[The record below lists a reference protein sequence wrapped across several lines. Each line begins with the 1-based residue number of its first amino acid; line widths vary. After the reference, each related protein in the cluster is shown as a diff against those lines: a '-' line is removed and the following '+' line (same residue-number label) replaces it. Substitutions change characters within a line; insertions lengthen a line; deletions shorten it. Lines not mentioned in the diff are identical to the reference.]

1 MGFFRRN
8 GKQGQKTTGEPGAE
22 SLAAAEAEGP
32 ARAAEQHPSTTTAE
46 KEGKVSEL
54 ISENELTI
62 ERLESL
68 FQSAFLRV
76 ERDKENDVLIRDDSG
91 INTFVKVD
99 RDKKLITFFC
109 LFGLKSRFSDADKLK
124 FINDLNN
131 GLIVVRFSLA
141 KGSTLWCDYDFHYD
155 GGIPAFL
162 IMANYRRFVS
172 VCRSA
177 AQRDT
182 ADMIGR
188 D

>member
-1 MGFFRRN
+1 MGLFRRN
-8 GKQGQKTTGEPGAE
+8 GRQEQKTGGEP
-22 SLAAAEAEGP
+22 AAATPAPDGVVGP
-32 ARAAEQHPSTTTAE
+32 AQAAAQQPSMTTAE
-46 KEGKVSEL
+46 TEGDVSDL
-54 ISENELTI
+54 ISEGELSI

-68 FQSAFLRV
+68 FKSAFLRV
-76 ERDKENDVLIRDDSG
+76 ERDKENDVLVRDDSG
-91 INTFVKVD
+91 INTFIKVD
-99 RDKKLITFFC
+99 RDKKLITYFC
-109 LFGLKSRFSDADKLK
+109 LFGLKSRFSDEDKLK